1 MASQKIWE
9 LADDC
14 GSDTSEWAVSVA
26 KKYNTYIGAGY
37 LDKEDGDY
45 YNHYMIAGPN
55 RVCGIVTKS
64 EGKSAVFKRGN
75 FGSIIHTP
83 FGNVGVGICY
93 DSRRKH
99 FYDNVSNEELS
110 LILHLQI
117 RINQIKNAVKMASA
131 VWPMLRH
138 SESLL
143 ST

>member
-110 LILHLQI
+110 LILFPHGSPADPNKPDKE
-117 RINQIKNAVKMASA
+117 RSENGKRCMA
-131 VWPMLRH
+131 
-138 SESLL
+138 
-143 ST
+143 